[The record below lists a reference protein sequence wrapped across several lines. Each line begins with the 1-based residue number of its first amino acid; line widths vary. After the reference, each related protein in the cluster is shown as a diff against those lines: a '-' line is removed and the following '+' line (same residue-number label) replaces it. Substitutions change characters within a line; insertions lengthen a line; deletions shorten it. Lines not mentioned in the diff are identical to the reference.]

1 MTTNPRDRIEDIDAR
16 LKELPK
22 GTLTYKTINGKK
34 QPYIQKS
41 VDGKV
46 TSTYV
51 KLDEREQVLLE
62 FEERSRLQEEKK
74 HLLAYMR
81 KLQKILSRN
90 PYLDARVGIG
100 FQDFGDYACGKQF
113 YVDKTHFISEWLRSN
128 VAVTLINRPRRFGK
142 TMLLRAISGLI
153 VPSSGVVYVDGKALG
168 TEISFPPEIGILIEK
183 PEFLGHLSGF
193 ENLKMLSEIKGSIS
207 DANIAEYMNYFD
219 LDPEE
224 KKPAR
229 KYSQGMK
236 QKLGIIQAIMEN
248 QKLLVLDEPFNA
260 LDEKSVKLF
269 RELLIEYKKQEKLI
283 ILTSHNKEDIE
294 SLCDHTYQ
302 IQSGQIIAE

>member
-1 MTTNPRDRIEDIDAR
+1 MSNPRDRIEDIDAR

-51 KLDEREQVLLE
+51 KLDEREQVFLE

-81 KLQKILSRN
+81 KLQGILSRN
-90 PYLDARVGIG
+90 PYPDARVGIG

-128 VAVTLINRPRRFGK
+128 EAVTLINRPRRFGK
-142 TMLLRAISGLI
+142 TMLLSTVEHFFDPRYANQ
-153 VPSSGVVYVDGKALG
+153 
-168 TEISFPPEIGILIEK
+168 PED
-183 PEFLGHLSGF
+183 F
-193 ENLKMLSEIKGSIS
+193 EQLRVWK
-207 DANIAEYMNYFD
+207 
-219 LDPEE
+219 
-224 KKPAR
+224 
-229 KYSQGMK
+229 
-236 QKLGIIQAIMEN
+236 
-248 QKLLVLDEPFNA
+248 
-260 LDEKSVKLF
+260 DEKSQRLF
-269 RELLIEYKKQEKLI
+269 GKIPVISVSFGSCRGMNYKQAMQGMVVNLENMYEAHRYLAESTELSAEDRERYNDLRDSSGRGTQKMPGLQFRHFAGCCTGI
-283 ILTSHNKEDIE
+283 I
-294 SLCDHTYQ
+294 
-302 IQSGQIIAE
+302 IQSRSFFWTNMTRRFWRHILMVTGMR

>member
-90 PYLDARVGIG
+90 PYLVPGWGLVFRILGITPAENS
-100 FQDFGDYACGKQF
+100 FMW
-113 YVDKTHFISEWLRSN
+113 I
-128 VAVTLINRPRRFGK
+128 RP
-142 TMLLRAISGLI
+142 
-153 VPSSGVVYVDGKALG
+153 
-168 TEISFPPEIGILIEK
+168 ISFP
-183 PEFLGHLSGF
+183 SG
-193 ENLKMLSEIKGSIS
+193 SE
-207 DANIAEYMNYFD
+207 AMWR
-219 LDPEE
+219 LP
-224 KKPAR
+224 
-229 KYSQGMK
+229 
-236 QKLGIIQAIMEN
+236 
-248 QKLLVLDEPFNA
+248 
-260 LDEKSVKLF
+260 
-269 RELLIEYKKQEKLI
+269 
-283 ILTSHNKEDIE
+283 
-294 SLCDHTYQ
+294 
-302 IQSGQIIAE
+302 

>member
-1 MTTNPRDRIEDIDAR
+1 MRIDVTNLSKIIRGSVILDNISIHFESGHIYGIIG
-16 LKELPK
+16 K
-22 GTLTYKTINGKK
+22 NG
-34 QPYIQKS
+34 S
-41 VDGKV
+41 
-46 TSTYV
+46 
-51 KLDEREQVLLE
+51 
-62 FEERSRLQEEKK
+62 
-74 HLLAYMR
+74 
-81 KLQKILSRN
+81 
-90 PYLDARVGIG
+90 
-100 FQDFGDYACGKQF
+100 
-113 YVDKTHFISEWLRSN
+113 
-128 VAVTLINRPRRFGK
+128 GK

-153 VPSSGVVYVDGKALG
+153 VPSSGAVYVDGKALG

-224 KKPAR
+224 KKPVR

-236 QKLGIIQAIMEN
+236 QKLGIIHFSISPAA
-248 QKLLVLDEPFNA
+248 VLFFAERLFFCSFISSA
-260 LDEKSVKLF
+260 TTKSSNPSAPRTAHISATLNTA
-269 RELLIEYKKQEKLI
+269 KLI